1 MIRRKFE
8 MADGLEIILQA
19 PTHEGKK
26 PLSSIW
32 GDVIAWLLVL
42 LLVFAMPFVM
52 FFVAI
57 SLGFR
62 KILGIAS
69 PRPRGMKEAA
79 N

>member
-19 PTHEGKK
+19 PMHEGKK

-57 SLGFR
+57 SMASMKIFR
-62 KILGIAS
+62 IAS
-69 PRPRGMKEAA
+69 PRPRAMKEAA